1 MTLCSICIGSLF
13 VFFLISDTISI
24 VFGKT
29 FKIQEGWMFV
39 SIYRII
45 FFLTKRVPYKN
56 ILKITIKAKIYDTF
70 FFFFFLQIN
79 D

>member
-13 VFFLISDTISI
+13 VFFLISDTTSI

-39 SIYRII
+39 SIYRIN
-45 FFLTKRVPYKN
+45 FFSLTRRVPYKN

-70 FFFFFLQIN
+70 PYKLTTKYS
-79 D
+79 

>member
-39 SIYRII
+39 SIYRIF
-45 FFLTKRVPYKN
+45 FFLTRRVPHKN

-70 FFFFFLQIN
+70 PYKLTTKYS
-79 D
+79 